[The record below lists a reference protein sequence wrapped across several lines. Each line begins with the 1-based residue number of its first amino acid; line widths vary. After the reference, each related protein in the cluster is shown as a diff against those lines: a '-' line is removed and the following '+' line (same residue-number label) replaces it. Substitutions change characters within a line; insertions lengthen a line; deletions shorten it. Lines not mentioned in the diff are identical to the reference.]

1 MTSMKKIVS
10 CLVFWSF
17 IMVLFSPVFAA
28 VQQQPAEKSLINI
41 NTADARQLEDLP
53 RIGPKMAARI
63 LEYRKANGNFKRIQ
77 DLMKV
82 KGVGPKIF
90 EKLQSLIT
98 V

>member
-10 CLVFWSF
+10 SLVVWSF
-17 IMVLFSPVFAA
+17 IVVLFGPVFAA
-28 VQQQPAEKSLINI
+28 VQPQPAEKSLINI
-41 NTADARQLEDLP
+41 NTADAKQLESLP
-53 RIGPKMAARI
+53 RVGPKMAARI
-63 LEYRKANGNFKRIQ
+63 LEYRKANGSFKRIQ

-90 EKLQSLIT
+90 EKLQNLIS